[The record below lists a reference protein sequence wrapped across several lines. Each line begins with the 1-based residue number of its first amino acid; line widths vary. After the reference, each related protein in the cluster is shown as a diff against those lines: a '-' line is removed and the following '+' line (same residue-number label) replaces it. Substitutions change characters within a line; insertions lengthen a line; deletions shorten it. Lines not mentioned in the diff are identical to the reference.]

1 MIKRVYQI
9 GICLLII
16 FSCSL
21 IVDFYFDRL
30 IVDKNIVVEQNIA
43 VDNKVL
49 DTASEEKCK
58 QQLDWNK
65 AEEND
70 WFVWKP
76 GSSYIRRL
84 PEE

>member
-16 FSCSL
+16 FSCGL

-43 VDNKVL
+43 VDNKV
-49 DTASEEKCK
+49 
-58 QQLDWNK
+58 
-65 AEEND
+65 
-70 WFVWKP
+70 
-76 GSSYIRRL
+76 
-84 PEE
+84 